1 MRALRTI
8 FAAVVGL
15 TLTTTVCLAA
25 EKFPSKPIQLIVPY
39 GAGGLT
45 DIAARAVGEKMGK
58 TLGQPVV
65 VINKAGA
72 GTSIGAGFVAAAA
85 PDGHTIL
92 VNMTGGA
99 VVTPMI
105 MPNLS
110 YKMSDLK
117 PIGKMMSAVYLVLAD
132 RNLPVGNLQELIAYG
147 KKNRGKVAY
156 ASPGVGTVNHLALE
170 QLNLQ
175 NQLDMQHIP
184 YTSELQV
191 LNAMMGGHVQAG
203 AVTVPFSLKFIQA
216 GQVKALAV
224 LGDKR
229 DRLLPDVSTSAEQ
242 GMPDLIA
249 SIYNVLFAPARTPP
263 AVLVQLEVALR
274 KALQD
279 PELVASLEKMQFKI
293 DFLSSADTQLFLDN
307 EVKKWA
313 AVVKRSNITVK

>member
-1 MRALRTI
+1 
-8 FAAVVGL
+8 
-15 TLTTTVCLAA
+15 
-25 EKFPSKPIQLIVPY
+25 
-39 GAGGLT
+39 
-45 DIAARAVGEKMGK
+45 
-58 TLGQPVV
+58 
-65 VINKAGA
+65 
-72 GTSIGAGFVAAAA
+72 
-85 PDGHTIL
+85 
-92 VNMTGGA
+92 
-99 VVTPMI
+99 
-105 MPNLS
+105 
-110 YKMSDLK
+110 
-117 PIGKMMSAVYLVLAD
+117 
-132 RNLPVGNLQELIAYG
+132 VGNLQELIAYG